1 MESIKNSFLFVL
13 VVLCVFLG
21 NAQQMESDAS
31 LAINK
36 LLNTETITLR
46 NIVLDNNKSN
56 TSTLLNRNIVQIS
69 QMGQSNDADILIRS
83 SKSNL
88 KVSQNGSNNNL
99 EFNKSAKELNQ
110 TIVQTGNENYISDT
124 SLYYGKPIDMIIS
137 QQGNNLKLINSGTNS
152 ISKDLKI
159 SQSGNS
165 GSVYIFNH

>member
-31 LAINK
+31 PAISK
-36 LLNTETITLR
+36 LLNTESITLK

-56 TSTLLNRNIVQIS
+56 ASSVLNRNIVQIS
-69 QMGQSNDADILIRS
+69 QLGQSNDTDIVIRS

-99 EFNKSAKELNQ
+99 EFNKSAKELSQ

-124 SLYYGKPIDMIIS
+124 SLYYGKPIDMTIS